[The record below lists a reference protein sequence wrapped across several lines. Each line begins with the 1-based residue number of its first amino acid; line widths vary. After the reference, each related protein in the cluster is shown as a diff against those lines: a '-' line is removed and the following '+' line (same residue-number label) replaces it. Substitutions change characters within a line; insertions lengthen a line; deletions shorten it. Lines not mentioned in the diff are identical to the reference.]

1 MDTNQQSASDP
12 TIITPH
18 QGQPAVA
25 RPLDRWLCGIAGL
38 VQLIAGLLVASL
50 VLFTAVPFVFMIGLL
65 ASAGVDS
72 LLNWGMLMMAVAI
85 LGGISLLLLLYH
97 SVVMIWRAMTKPRP
111 RPIQLVEGINM
122 DAYAPPV
129 YVLVVSVAY
138 LYIRFAS
145 STLDAVS
152 IIIAVAVFVL
162 SIVGAMAHDR
172 ICRASSYLV

>member
-1 MDTNQQSASDP
+1 
-12 TIITPH
+12 
-18 QGQPAVA
+18 
-25 RPLDRWLCGIAGL
+25 
-38 VQLIAGLLVASL
+38 
-50 VLFTAVPFVFMIGLL
+50 
-65 ASAGVDS
+65 
-72 LLNWGMLMMAVAI
+72 
-85 LGGISLLLLLYH
+85 
-97 SVVMIWRAMTKPRP
+97 MTKPRP